1 VIDAVLSY
9 HQNPLGCGVAKFNA
23 KLAERLGV
31 PMLPLGAK
39 CQHPLISVKVGEMP
53 LKTEVCDG
61 TTPFDAFFHD
71 WDIRALD
78 FATRAR
84 RVFAGN
90 RVIANQIR
98 KFRPDVVAAYCPSTL
113 SGNPSRGIYRVLV
126 FGMAHKLHLR
136 HFEGLKLYLDG
147 FQPGYTVELS
157 TAVHEGH
164 PWDQALTESVAA
176 MRGIFGDKL
185 RVLGFLGDDALA
197 RVLQEV
203 DAVACF
209 FTPALRENNTSYWS
223 AVEAGKT
230 IFTNRDAHSPQQ
242 GDRPASWDRLV
253 ELIHA

>member
-1 VIDAVLSY
+1 MPDAVLSF
-9 HQNPLGCGVAKFNA
+9 HQNPNTCGVAKFNSVLA
-23 KLAERLGV
+23 KRLGV
-31 PMLPLGAK
+31 PMLPLMSDS
-39 CQHPLISVKVGEMP
+39 QHPLVSVKVAELPPDTPMCYAD
-53 LKTEVCDG
+53 K
-61 TTPFDAFFHD
+61 PFDAFFHD
-71 WDIRALD
+71 WDIRAMD
-78 FATRAR
+78 FATRAK

-90 RVIANQIR
+90 RVIADQIR

-126 FGMAHKLHLR
+126 FGMAHN
-136 HFEGLKLYLDG
+136 LKLYLDG

-197 RVLQEV
+197 LVLQEV

-209 FTPALRENNTSYWS
+209 FTPALRENNTSAW
-223 AVEAGKT
+223 AALEAGKKL
-230 IFTNRDAHSPQQ
+230 FTNTDEHSPKLDAKAHS
-242 GDRPASWDRLV
+242 WDKLV

>member
-9 HQNPLGCGVAKFNA
+9 HQNPNTCGVAKFNA

-31 PMLPLGAK
+31 PLKPLLSESE
-39 CQHPLISVKVGEMP
+39 HPLVSIKVTEMP
-53 LKTEVCDG
+53 PHTPVCYDDK
-61 TTPFDAFFHD
+61 PFDAFFHD

-78 FATRAR
+78 LATRAK

-90 RVIANQIR
+90 RVIAAQIR
-98 KFRPDVVAAYCPSTL
+98 KFRPDVVAACCPSTL
-113 SGNPSRGIYRVLV
+113 SGNPSRGLYRVLV
-126 FGMAHKLHLR
+126 FGMAHKLHLK
-136 HFEGLKLYLDG
+136 HFENLKLYLDG
-147 FQPGYTVELS
+147 YQPGYTVELS
-157 TAVHEGH
+157 TAVHEGN

-230 IFTNRDAHSPQQ
+230 IFTNRDEHSPQQ
-242 GDRPASWDRLV
+242 GDRPATWDRLV
-253 ELIHA
+253 ELIRA